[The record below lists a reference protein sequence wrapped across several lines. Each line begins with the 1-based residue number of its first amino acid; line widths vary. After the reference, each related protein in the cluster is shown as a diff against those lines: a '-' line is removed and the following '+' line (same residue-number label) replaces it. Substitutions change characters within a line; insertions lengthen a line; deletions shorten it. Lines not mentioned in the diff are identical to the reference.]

1 MGQALQVNLFSPI
14 SWHSMIIIQLIIV
27 IGFYYVCVDFNPQA
41 SISSTTTSV
50 SQSAPSEEGIQP
62 MNSTKG
68 EGRQRTRR
76 DSSVRR
82 REASPTPLSA
92 PVATMSGFYYHQNSE
107 PWVGIG
113 NFAFH
118 YILSKKTTRFFFLS
132 QISTAF
138 SDAHT
143 RTHEFEFWIPLK
155 RKFPFSRLLREEPAF
170 IVMTWSCWRL
180 DLSPYAGGF
189 LRYIIPHFVFVILS
203 LFSTIQT

>member
-113 NFAFH
+113 NFAFC
-118 YILSKKTTRFFFLS
+118 LKKLPDFFFFLRYQQLS
-132 QISTAF
+132 LTHIPE
-138 SDAHT
+138 
-143 RTHEFEFWIPLK
+143 RTSSSFEFRWKENFHSVVFCERSP
-155 RKFPFSRLLREEPAF
+155 RLLL
-170 IVMTWSCWRL
+170 WL
-180 DLSPYAGGF
+180 DHAGG
-189 LRYIIPHFVFVILS
+189 LI
-203 LFSTIQT
+203 